1 MGGIIRGMKVD
12 VRPGKYVV
20 AVSGGVDSVALLH
33 LLVNQPH
40 TEKDQKRSFVVAHF
54 DHGIRD
60 DSAYD
65 RQLVQSLAKQY
76 KLPFVYEQGNL
87 GIGASENTARIAR
100 YNFLEKV
107 KQASN
112 ADAIVTAHHE
122 DDLLET
128 AILNLLRGTGR
139 KGMSSLGDHPH
150 LRRPLLHVSK
160 ADIQAYA
167 KEQGLVWHEDST
179 NADTNLKRNYVRKV
193 LVPGLGVNGRKTL
206 LDIVRHLKVVNASLD
221 ENIALYLHTQPSRQS
236 LNRHAFIQ
244 LPHAVALEVMASWL
258 RSHGITEFD
267 SKLLE
272 SLVVKVKTLQP
283 GKSVDVDA
291 KHRMHMGQDSVVLV
305 HKAVIS
311 K

>member
-1 MGGIIRGMKVD
+1 MKVD

-33 LLVNQPH
+33 LLASDVKSDSDQNH
-40 TEKDQKRSFVVAHF
+40 TFVVAHF

-60 DSAYD
+60 DSAHD
-65 RQLVQSLAKQY
+65 RKLVQDLARQY
-76 KLPFVYEQGNL
+76 KLPFVYEQGHL
-87 GIGASENTARIAR
+87 GLGASENTARNAR
-100 YNFLEKV
+100 YEFLERV
-107 KQASN
+107 KKASG
-112 ADAIVTAHHE
+112 AEAIITAHHE

-160 ADIQAYA
+160 ADIKAYA
-167 KEQGLVWHEDST
+167 ESQGLVWHEDST

-193 LVPGLGVNGRKTL
+193 IVPGLGASGRKTL

-236 LNRHAFIQ
+236 LNRHAYIQ
-244 LPHAVALEVMASWL
+244 LSHAVALEVMASWL

-272 SLVVKVKTLQP
+272 SLVVKLKTLSP

-291 KHRMHMGQDSVVLV
+291 RHRMHMGQDAVVLI
-305 HKAVIS
+305 HKDAKS